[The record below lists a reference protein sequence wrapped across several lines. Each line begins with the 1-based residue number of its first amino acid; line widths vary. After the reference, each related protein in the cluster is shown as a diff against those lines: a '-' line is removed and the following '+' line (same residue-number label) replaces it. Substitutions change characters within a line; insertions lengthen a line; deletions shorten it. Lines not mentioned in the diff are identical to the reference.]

1 VSEHRAMPDST
12 LSIIERATLSIFEQ
26 PPVRVVFRPYD
37 HDAVQALLQQVSTE
51 FGQPGLRYRYIS
63 PADMH
68 EANTWTLDFH
78 FANPH
83 DALIFGL
90 KYLR

>member
-1 VSEHRAMPDST
+1 MPDST

-51 FGQPGLRYRYIS
+51 FGRPGLRYRYIS
-63 PADMH
+63 PADTL
-68 EANTWTLDFH
+68 EAIAWTLDFH
-78 FANPH
+78 FDNPH
-83 DALIFGL
+83 NAIIFGL
-90 KYLR
+90 KDLR